1 MADGRK
7 EAIKEYKARKVARGI
22 FAVRCTAT
30 GEVWVDASPNL
41 GSVRNRLWFQLRH
54 GQHRNVAMQAAW
66 NENGEQSFQCEVVE
80 TFAEDVPAIILND
93 LSKKRKQYWLEQLGA
108 APL

>member
-30 GEVWVDASPNL
+30 GEFWIGASPNL
-41 GSVRNRLWFQLRH
+41 GSVQNRLWFQSRHEQLR
-54 GQHRNVAMQAAW
+54 NAAMQAAW
-66 NENGEQSFQCEVVE
+66 NEYGEQSFQCEVVE
-80 TFAEDVPAIILND
+80 TFAEDVPAITLND